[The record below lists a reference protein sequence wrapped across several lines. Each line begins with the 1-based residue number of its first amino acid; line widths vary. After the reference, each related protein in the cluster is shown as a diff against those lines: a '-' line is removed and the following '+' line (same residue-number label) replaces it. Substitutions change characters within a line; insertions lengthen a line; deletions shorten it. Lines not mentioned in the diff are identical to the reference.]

1 MLYVVLYICRNTPSH
16 MLCIRKIPFLQHNAA
31 SPYSSDPENV
41 KENVTL
47 HPVWLYRQ
55 RIRNNNAPPTAFIK

>member
-1 MLYVVLYICRNTPSH
+1 